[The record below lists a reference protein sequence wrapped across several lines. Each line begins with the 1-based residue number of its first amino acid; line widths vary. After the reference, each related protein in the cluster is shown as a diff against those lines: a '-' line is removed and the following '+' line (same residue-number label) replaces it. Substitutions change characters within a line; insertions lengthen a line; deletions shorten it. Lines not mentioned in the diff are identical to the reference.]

1 MMMCK
6 GSEYLFHVLGRVD
19 RDSTAKLID
28 TKNLLKKSDEE
39 MLSFIK
45 NANKE
50 SLKLL
55 WVPLQTLDEY
65 RLSLKRGRNKRS
77 LAPVIVEGLAENEVI
92 KEEIPMVEHNT
103 VFWMVEG
110 INRHPRSF
118 LYLFFKENA
127 SVTRKLLKNLPVN
140 LSYVWNKQG
149 CREGTMLTSFSGHIG
164 SDQFLDQQNQQFLG
178 AIILPNTINDESK
191 EVAMLSE
198 SLPKLLET
206 IAGRRGTSK
215 MKAAQ
220 LFFQANLAYNF
231 KSIKE
236 TGQPN
241 KYLKKLPDAIPSNFS
256 EQQQRDIIALTE
268 ANSFDKEDLLKITSK
283 NGSDEDD
290 LPLPTWMII
299 IGIAAVVVVILLIH
313 RFFIATKVKQTK
325 SAQRKKSVRKRKQ
338 SL

>member
-1 MMMCK
+1 
-6 GSEYLFHVLGRVD
+6 
-19 RDSTAKLID
+19 
-28 TKNLLKKSDEE
+28 
-39 MLSFIK
+39 
-45 NANKE
+45 
-50 SLKLL
+50 
-55 WVPLQTLDEY
+55 
-65 RLSLKRGRNKRS
+65 
-77 LAPVIVEGLAENEVI
+77 
-92 KEEIPMVEHNT
+92 
-103 VFWMVEG
+103 
-110 INRHPRSF
+110 
-118 LYLFFKENA
+118 
-127 SVTRKLLKNLPVN
+127 
-140 LSYVWNKQG
+140 
-149 CREGTMLTSFSGHIG
+149 
-164 SDQFLDQQNQQFLG
+164 
-178 AIILPNTINDESK
+178 
-191 EVAMLSE
+191 
-198 SLPKLLET
+198 
-206 IAGRRGTSK
+206 

-325 SAQRKKSVRKRKQ
+325 SA
-338 SL
+338 